1 MTKYSEDNIIKE
13 FSKYVSL
20 NVISMIG
27 MSFYILAD
35 TFFIANGVGSIG
47 LTALNLVLPLWS
59 LVSGIGLM
67 IGMGAGIRY
76 SIQRGKNNEKGAN
89 RVFTHAI
96 LMGLII
102 GIIITAI
109 GLSFSY
115 DIVRILGA
123 DDIVAPLAGD
133 YLKTLLS
140 FSCIFILNNIVTAF
154 VRNDN
159 EPNLAM
165 IAMII
170 GSLSNIVLDYIFIF
184 PFKLGMFGAAL
195 ATGTTPILS
204 LLILSLHFIRKK
216 NNFKVIKCKVNLL
229 DIKTIISLGVPS
241 FITEFSSGIIILLFN
256 FTILGISN
264 NTGVAAYGIIANLAL
279 IVISIFTGIAQ
290 GIQPIISKSYGEGK
304 IKNTKTIFK
313 YGLIT
318 SISLGIG
325 CYFIGFKFSKEIV
338 NLFNSEGDKVLLSM
352 AIEGIKVYF
361 IAFIIMGINIVTTSF
376 FASINEARESF
387 IISIMRGLIVVIPLI
402 ILLPKLFGM
411 TGVWLTIPLAEVITL
426 LISIIFYIKYR
437 KRINYVK

>member
-1 MTKYSEDNIIKE
+1 MIVNIKNNILKD
-13 FSKYVSL
+13 FAKYVSL

-27 MSFYILAD
+27 LSFYILAD

-59 LVSGIGLM
+59 LISGMGLM
-67 IGMGAGIRY
+67 IGIGAGISY
-76 SIQRGKNNEKGAN
+76 SIKRGKNNEKGAN
-89 RVFTHAI
+89 RVFTHAM
-96 LMGLII
+96 LMGLVV
-102 GIIITAI
+102 GVIITLI
-109 GLSFSY
+109 GLIFSY

-123 DDIVAPLAGD
+123 DEVVAPLAEE

-140 FSCIFILNNIVTAF
+140 FSCVFIINNIVTAF

-165 IAMII
+165 IAMIL

-204 LLILSLHFIRKK
+204 LIILSLHFIRKK
-216 NNFKVIKCKVNLL
+216 NNFKIIKCKFSLSYV
-229 DIKTIISLGVPS
+229 KRIISLGIPS

-256 FTILGISN
+256 FTILRISN

-279 IVISIFTGIAQ
+279 IVIAIFTGIAQ

-304 IKNTKTIFK
+304 IKNIKDIFK

-318 SISLGIG
+318 SIVLGIG
-325 CYFIGFKFSKEIV
+325 CYLIGLYFSEGIV

-352 AIEGIKVYF
+352 AVEGIKIYF

-376 FASINEARESF
+376 FASINKAKKSF
-387 IISIMRGLIVVIPLI
+387 VISIMRGLVIVIPLI
-402 ILLPKLFGM
+402 LLLPNFIGM
-411 TGVWLTIPLAEVITL
+411 TGVWLTIPLTEAITL
-426 LISIIFYIKYR
+426 LISIKLYLKY
-437 KRINYVK
+437 KQEISVEN

>member
-1 MTKYSEDNIIKE
+1 MVANIKNNILKD
-13 FSKYVSL
+13 FAKYVSL

-47 LTALNLVLPLWS
+47 LTGLNLVLPLWS

-76 SIQRGKNNEKGAN
+76 SIQRGKNNERGAN

-96 LMGLII
+96 VMGVSVGLVITII
-102 GIIITAI
+102 GIF
-109 GLSFSY
+109 FSY
-115 DIVRILGA
+115 DIVKLLGA
-123 DDIVAPLAGD
+123 DEVVAPLAGE

-140 FSCIFILNNIVTAF
+140 FSCIFILNNIITAF

-165 IAMII
+165 IAMIL
-170 GSLSNIVLDYIFIF
+170 GSLSNIVLDYVFIF

-204 LLILSLHFIRKK
+204 LIILSTHFIRKK
-216 NNFKVIKCKVNLL
+216 NNFKLTKCKFSLSYT
-229 DIKTIISLGVPS
+229 KSIISLGIPS

-256 FTILGISN
+256 FTILRISN

-279 IVISIFTGIAQ
+279 IVVSIFTGIAQ
-290 GIQPIISKSYGEGK
+290 GIQPIISKNHGKGED
-304 IKNTKTIFK
+304 KNIREIFK

-318 SISLGIG
+318 SIVLGIG
-325 CYFIGFKFSKEIV
+325 CYFIGFRFSDGIV
-338 NLFNSEGDKVLLSM
+338 NLFNSDGDNILQSM
-352 AIEGIKVYF
+352 AVDGVKIYF
-361 IAFIIMGINIVTTSF
+361 IAFIIMGLNIVTTSF
-376 FASINEARESF
+376 FASINKAKESF
-387 IISIMRGLIVVIPLI
+387 IISISRGLIVIIPLI
-402 ILLPKLFGM
+402 ILLPNFLGM

-426 LISIIFYIKYR
+426 LISIILYLKYR
-437 KRINYVK
+437 QGTTVMN

>member
-109 GLSFSY
+109 GLIFSY

>member
-109 GLSFSY
+109 GLIFSY

-402 ILLPKLFGM
+402 ISLPKLFGM

>member
-1 MTKYSEDNIIKE
+1 MIKSLKDNILKD
-13 FSKYVSL
+13 FAKYVSL

-47 LTALNLVLPLWS
+47 LTGLNLVLPLWS

-89 RVFTHAI
+89 RAFTHAI

-102 GIIITAI
+102 GIIITII
-109 GLSFSY
+109 GLIFSY

-123 DDIVAPLAGD
+123 DEIIAPLAGD

-165 IAMII
+165 IAMIL
-170 GSLSNIVLDYIFIF
+170 GSLSNIVLDYVFIF

-204 LLILSLHFIRKK
+204 LLILSIHFIRKK
-216 NNFKVIKCKVNLL
+216 NNFKIIKCKFSLL
-229 DIKTIISLGVPS
+229 DIKTIISLGIPS

-279 IVISIFTGIAQ
+279 IVVSIFTGIAQ

-318 SISLGIG
+318 AISLGIG
-325 CYFIGFKFSKEIV
+325 CYFVGIKFSEEIV

-376 FASINEARESF
+376 FASINEAKESF

-402 ILLPKLFGM
+402 LLLPKLFGM

-426 LISIIFYIKYR
+426 IISIIFYLKYR
-437 KRINYVK
+437 KRLIL

>member
-1 MTKYSEDNIIKE
+1 MIKSLKDNILKD
-13 FSKYVSL
+13 FAKYVSL

-47 LTALNLVLPLWS
+47 LTGLNLVLPLWS

-102 GIIITAI
+102 GIIITII
-109 GLSFSY
+109 GLIFSY

-123 DDIVAPLAGD
+123 DEIVAPLAGD

-165 IAMII
+165 IAMIL
-170 GSLSNIVLDYIFIF
+170 GSLSNIVLDYVFIF
-184 PFKLGMFGAAL
+184 PLKLGMFGAAL

-204 LLILSLHFIRKK
+204 LLILSIHFIRKK
-216 NNFKVIKCKVNLL
+216 NNFKIIKCKFSLL
-229 DIKTIISLGVPS
+229 DIKTIISLGIPS

-279 IVISIFTGIAQ
+279 IVVSIFTGIAQ

-318 SISLGIG
+318 AISLGIG
-325 CYFIGFKFSKEIV
+325 CYFVGIKFSEEIV

-352 AIEGIKVYF
+352 AIEGIRVYF

-376 FASINEARESF
+376 FASINKAKESF

-402 ILLPKLFGM
+402 LLLPKLFGM
-411 TGVWLTIPLAEVITL
+411 TGVWLTIPLTEVITL
-426 LISIIFYIKYR
+426 IISIIFYLKYR
-437 KRINYVK
+437 KRLIL

>member
-402 ILLPKLFGM
+402 ISLPKL
-411 TGVWLTIPLAEVITL
+411 
-426 LISIIFYIKYR
+426 
-437 KRINYVK
+437 